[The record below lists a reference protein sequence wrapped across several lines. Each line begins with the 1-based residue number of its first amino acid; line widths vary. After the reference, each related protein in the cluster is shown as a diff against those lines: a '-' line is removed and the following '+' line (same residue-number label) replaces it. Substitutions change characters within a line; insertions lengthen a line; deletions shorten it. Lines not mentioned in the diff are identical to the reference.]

1 MYLAIRLTPPHLA
14 SEFTKVTSM
23 PSHPTPLHKSLRRWL
38 GAGLALCAVWGLS
51 LGAHAQD
58 LKPEQRLEAI
68 RAALV
73 EAALKSNTRVSTTSW
88 MDTRGAL
95 LQLNRFS
102 SEIRLRDIKM
112 GQYVPTRND
121 DTKHAGEGVELSEQT
136 LSSVTPVSCIAPRA
150 RSPIRHVMRVS
161 LDLASSIAP
170 EHHYIAQKIG
180 FAARQ
185 HAMQASTQT
194 QHWRLMTDLAY
205 KRAYERM
212 IYGQGEEAV
221 QWSLQLTVLPARAHL
236 NTNEHPAFIL
246 AWQVQAGPNKPVWFG
261 AQNLLFGVTI
271 PSSYGTPKLDVD
283 TLSSIELT
291 VNNMAKE
298 LDRQLA
304 CDPQSFVVEKNED
317 GQLMLQAGRTSGLRV
332 GDQIV
337 LSDARLLPGR
347 AIESG
352 ALDAAVLAEVKSV
365 SDYQSE
371 IRQVAGKKQ
380 TFQGGWVAWPFIY

>member
-1 MYLAIRLTPPHLA
+1 
-14 SEFTKVTSM
+14 M
-23 PSHPTPLHKSLRRWL
+23 PSRSNTLLKCLRHWLSAGVVVLTAL
-38 GAGLALCAVWGLS
+38 GAIGSSVC
-51 LGAHAQD
+51 AQD

-73 EAALKSNTRVSTTSW
+73 EAAMKSNTRVSTTSW

-95 LQLNRFS
+95 LELNRFS
-102 SEIRLRDIKM
+102 SEIRLRDIQI
-112 GQYVPTRND
+112 GQYKKTNNVET
-121 DTKHAGEGVELSEQT
+121 VELSNRT
-136 LSSVTPVSCIAPRA
+136 LESVAAVSCTAPRA

-170 EHHYIAQKIG
+170 EHHYLAQKIG

-185 HAMQASTQT
+185 HALQASSQT
-194 QHWRLMTDLAY
+194 QHWRLMTDAAY
-205 KRAYERM
+205 KRTYERL
-212 IYGQGEEAV
+212 IYGQGEESV
-221 QWSLQLTVLPARAHL
+221 QWSLQLTVLPARVNL
-236 NTNEHPAFIL
+236 NTGDHPAFIL
-246 AWQVQAGPNKPVWFG
+246 AWQVQSGPNKPVWFG

-271 PSSYGTPKLDVD
+271 PKSYGTPKLDVD
-283 TLSSIELT
+283 TLSSIEMT
-291 VNNMAKE
+291 VNNMVKE

-304 CDPQSFVVEKNED
+304 CDPQSFAVEKNED
-317 GQLMLQAGRTSGLRV
+317 GQLVLHAGKTSGLRV

-337 LSDARLLPGR
+337 LADARLLPGR

-365 SDYQSE
+365 SDYQAE

>member
-1 MYLAIRLTPPHLA
+1 
-14 SEFTKVTSM
+14 M
-23 PSHPTPLHKSLRRWL
+23 PSPSNTLLKSLRHWL
-38 GAGLALCAVWGLS
+38 GAVVVLTA
-51 LGAHAQD
+51 LGAIGSSVCAQD

-73 EAALKSNTRVSTTSW
+73 EAAMKSNTRVSTTSW

-95 LQLNRFS
+95 LELNRFS
-102 SEIRLRDIKM
+102 SEIRLRDIQI
-112 GQYVPTRND
+112 GQYKNTNNVET
-121 DTKHAGEGVELSEQT
+121 VELSNRSLE
-136 LSSVTPVSCIAPRA
+136 SVAAVSCTAPRA

-170 EHHYIAQKIG
+170 EHHYLAQKIG

-185 HAMQASTQT
+185 HALQASSQT
-194 QHWRLMTDLAY
+194 QHWRLMTDAAY
-205 KRAYERM
+205 KRTYERL
-212 IYGQGEEAV
+212 IYGQGEESV
-221 QWSLQLTVLPARAHL
+221 QWSLQLTVLPARVNL
-236 NTNEHPAFIL
+236 NTGDHPAFIL
-246 AWQVQAGPNKPVWFG
+246 AWQVQSGPNKPVWFG

-271 PSSYGTPKLDVD
+271 PKSYGTPKLDVD
-283 TLSSIELT
+283 TLSSIEMT

-304 CDPQSFVVEKNED
+304 CDPQSFAVEKNED
-317 GQLMLQAGRTSGLRV
+317 GQLVLHAGKTSGLRV

-337 LSDARLLPGR
+337 LADARLLPGR

-365 SDYQSE
+365 TDYQAE

>member
-1 MYLAIRLTPPHLA
+1 MPSQSNHSLIRLRHWLYA
-14 SEFTKVTSM
+14 SVA
-23 PSHPTPLHKSLRRWL
+23 L
-38 GAGLALCAVWGLS
+38 GALCGFGTA
-51 LGAHAQD
+51 AHAQD

-73 EAALKSNTRVSTTSW
+73 EAAMKSNTRVSTSSW

-95 LQLNRFS
+95 LELNRFS
-102 SEIRLRDIKM
+102 SEIRLRDIQI
-112 GQYVPTRND
+112 GQYKKTND
-121 DTKHAGEGVELSEQT
+121 VEKVELSKST
-136 LSSVTPVSCIAPRA
+136 LESISPVSCIAPRA

-170 EHHYIAQKIG
+170 EHHYLAQKIG

-185 HAMQASTQT
+185 QALLASAQT
-194 QHWRLMTDLAY
+194 QHWRLMTDAAY
-205 KRAYERM
+205 KRTYERL
-212 IYGQGEEAV
+212 IYGQGEESV
-221 QWSLQLTVLPARAHL
+221 QWSLQLTVLPARVNL
-236 NTNEHPAFIL
+236 NTGDNPAFIL
-246 AWQVQAGPNKPVWFG
+246 AWQVQPGPNKPVWFG

-271 PSSYGTPKLDVD
+271 PSAYGTPKLDVD
-283 TLSSIELT
+283 TLTSIEMT
-291 VNNMAKE
+291 VNNMVKE

-304 CDPQSFVVEKNED
+304 CDPQSFAVEKNED
-317 GQLMLQAGRTSGLRV
+317 GQFVLQAGRTSGLRV

-337 LSDARLLPGR
+337 LADARVLPGR

-365 SDYQSE
+365 TDYQAE

>member
-1 MYLAIRLTPPHLA
+1 
-14 SEFTKVTSM
+14 M
-23 PSHPTPLHKSLRRWL
+23 PSQSNHSLTRLRHWLCASVAL
-38 GAGLALCAVWGLS
+38 GALCGFGTA
-51 LGAHAQD
+51 AHAQE

-73 EAALKSNTRVSTTSW
+73 EAAMKSNTRVSTSSW

-95 LQLNRFS
+95 LELNRFS
-102 SEIRLRDIKM
+102 SEIRLRDIQI
-112 GQYVPTRND
+112 GQYKKTND
-121 DTKHAGEGVELSEQT
+121 VEKVELSKST
-136 LSSVTPVSCIAPRA
+136 LESISPVSCIAPRA

-170 EHHYIAQKIG
+170 EHHYLAQKIG

-185 HAMQASTQT
+185 QALLASAQT
-194 QHWRLMTDLAY
+194 QHWRLMTDAAY
-205 KRAYERM
+205 KRTYERL
-212 IYGQGEEAV
+212 IYGQGEESV
-221 QWSLQLTVLPARAHL
+221 QWSLQLTVLPARVNL
-236 NTNEHPAFIL
+236 NTGDNPAFIL
-246 AWQVQAGPNKPVWFG
+246 AWQVQPGPNKPVWFG

-271 PSSYGTPKLDVD
+271 PSAYGTPKLDVD
-283 TLSSIELT
+283 TLTSIEMT
-291 VNNMAKE
+291 VNNMVKE

-304 CDPQSFVVEKNED
+304 CDPQSFAVEKNED
-317 GQLMLQAGRTSGLRV
+317 GQLVLQAGRTSGLRV

-337 LSDARLLPGR
+337 LADARVLPGR

-365 SDYQSE
+365 TDYQAE

>member
-1 MYLAIRLTPPHLA
+1 M
-14 SEFTKVTSM
+14 S
-23 PSHPTPLHKSLRRWL
+23 SHSNTLLKSLRHWL
-38 GAGLALCAVWGLS
+38 GAGVVFAVLWAIGS
-51 LGAHAQD
+51 SVCAQD

-73 EAALKSNTRVSTTSW
+73 EAAMKSNTRVSTTSW

-95 LQLNRFS
+95 LELNRFS
-102 SEIRLRDIKM
+102 SEIRLRDIQI
-112 GQYVPTRND
+112 GQYKKTNNV
-121 DTKHAGEGVELSEQT
+121 DTVELSNRT
-136 LSSVTPVSCIAPRA
+136 LESVAAVSCTAPRA

-170 EHHYIAQKIG
+170 EHHYLAQKIG

-185 HAMQASTQT
+185 HALQASSQT
-194 QHWRLMTDLAY
+194 QHWRLMTDAAY
-205 KRAYERM
+205 KRTYERL
-212 IYGQGEEAV
+212 IYGQGEESV
-221 QWSLQLTVLPARAHL
+221 QWSLQLTVLPARVNL
-236 NTNEHPAFIL
+236 NTGDHPAFIL

-271 PSSYGTPKLDVD
+271 PKSYGTPKLDID
-283 TLSSIELT
+283 TLSSIEMT
-291 VNNMAKE
+291 VNNMVKE

-304 CDPQSFVVEKNED
+304 CDPQSFAVEKNED
-317 GQLMLQAGRTSGLRV
+317 GQLVLHAGKTSGLRV

-337 LSDARLLPGR
+337 LADARLLPGR

-365 SDYQSE
+365 SDYQAE

>member
-1 MYLAIRLTPPHLA
+1 M
-14 SEFTKVTSM
+14 S
-23 PSHPTPLHKSLRRWL
+23 SHSNTLLKSLRHWL
-38 GAGLALCAVWGLS
+38 GVGVVFTVLWAIGISVC
-51 LGAHAQD
+51 AQD

-73 EAALKSNTRVSTTSW
+73 EAAMKSNTRVSTTSW

-95 LQLNRFS
+95 LELNRFS
-102 SEIRLRDIKM
+102 SEIRLRDIQI
-112 GQYVPTRND
+112 GQYKKTNNVET
-121 DTKHAGEGVELSEQT
+121 VELSNRT
-136 LSSVTPVSCIAPRA
+136 LESVAAVSCTAPRA

-170 EHHYIAQKIG
+170 EHHYLAQKIG

-185 HAMQASTQT
+185 HALQASSQT
-194 QHWRLMTDLAY
+194 QHWRLMTDAAY
-205 KRAYERM
+205 KRTYERL
-212 IYGQGEEAV
+212 IYGQGEESV
-221 QWSLQLTVLPARAHL
+221 QWSLQLTVLPARVNL
-236 NTNEHPAFIL
+236 NTGDHPAFIL
-246 AWQVQAGPNKPVWFG
+246 AWQVQSGPNKPVWFG

-271 PSSYGTPKLDVD
+271 PKSYGTPKLDVD
-283 TLSSIELT
+283 TLSSIEMT
-291 VNNMAKE
+291 VNNMVKE

-304 CDPQSFVVEKNED
+304 CDPQSFAVEKNED
-317 GQLMLQAGRTSGLRV
+317 GQLVLHAGKTSGLRV

-337 LSDARLLPGR
+337 LADARLLPGR

-365 SDYQSE
+365 SDYQAE

>member
-1 MYLAIRLTPPHLA
+1 MLFL
-14 SEFTKVTSM
+14 
-23 PSHPTPLHKSLRRWL
+23 PTPSHKSLCRWL
-38 GAGLALCAVWGLS
+38 SVGVALGALC
-51 LGAHAQD
+51 LGGIGANAQD

-73 EAALKSNTRVSTTSW
+73 DAAMKSNTRVSTTSW

-95 LQLNRFS
+95 LELNRFS
-102 SEIRLRDIKM
+102 SEIRLRDIQI
-112 GQYVPTRND
+112 GQYKKTNQVET
-121 DTKHAGEGVELSEQT
+121 VELSSST
-136 LSSVTPVSCIAPRA
+136 LESVAPVSCIAPRA

-161 LDLASSIAP
+161 LDLASGIAP
-170 EHHYIAQKIG
+170 EHHYIAQKIV

-194 QHWRLMTDLAY
+194 QHWRLMTDAAY
-205 KRAYERM
+205 KRAYERL

-221 QWSLQLTVLPARAHL
+221 QWSLQFTVLPARVNL
-236 NTNEHPAFIL
+236 NTHNHPAFIL

-283 TLSSIELT
+283 TLSSIEMT
-291 VNNMAKE
+291 VNNMVKE

-304 CDPQSFVVEKNED
+304 CDPQSFAVEKSLD
-317 GQLMLQAGRTSGLRV
+317 GQLLLQAGRTSGLRV

-347 AIESG
+347 AIEAG

>member
-1 MYLAIRLTPPHLA
+1 M
-14 SEFTKVTSM
+14 S
-23 PSHPTPLHKSLRRWL
+23 SHSNTLLKSLRHWL
-38 GAGLALCAVWGLS
+38 GAGVVFAVLWAIGS
-51 LGAHAQD
+51 SVCAQD

-73 EAALKSNTRVSTTSW
+73 EAAMKSNTRVSTTSW

-95 LQLNRFS
+95 LELNRFS
-102 SEIRLRDIKM
+102 SEIRLRDIQI
-112 GQYVPTRND
+112 GQYQKTNNV
-121 DTKHAGEGVELSEQT
+121 DTVELSNRT
-136 LSSVTPVSCIAPRA
+136 LESVAAVSCTAPRA

-170 EHHYIAQKIG
+170 EHHYLAQKIG

-185 HAMQASTQT
+185 HALQASSQT
-194 QHWRLMTDLAY
+194 QHWRLMTDAAY
-205 KRAYERM
+205 KRTYERL
-212 IYGQGEEAV
+212 IYGQGEESV
-221 QWSLQLTVLPARAHL
+221 QWSLQLTVLPARVNL
-236 NTNEHPAFIL
+236 NTGDHPAFIL

-271 PSSYGTPKLDVD
+271 PKSYGTPKLDID
-283 TLSSIELT
+283 TLSSIEMT
-291 VNNMAKE
+291 VNNMVKE

-304 CDPQSFVVEKNED
+304 CDPQSFAVEKNED
-317 GQLMLQAGRTSGLRV
+317 GQLVLHAGKTSGLRV

-337 LSDARLLPGR
+337 LADARLLPGR

-365 SDYQSE
+365 SDYQAE

>member
-1 MYLAIRLTPPHLA
+1 MPSQSNHSLIRLRHWLCA
-14 SEFTKVTSM
+14 SVA
-23 PSHPTPLHKSLRRWL
+23 L
-38 GAGLALCAVWGLS
+38 GALCGFGTA
-51 LGAHAQD
+51 AHAQD

-73 EAALKSNTRVSTTSW
+73 EAAMKSNTRVSTSSW

-95 LQLNRFS
+95 LELNRFS
-102 SEIRLRDIKM
+102 SEIRLRDIQI
-112 GQYVPTRND
+112 GQYKKTND
-121 DTKHAGEGVELSEQT
+121 VEKVELSKST
-136 LSSVTPVSCIAPRA
+136 LESISPVSCIAPRA

-170 EHHYIAQKIG
+170 EHHYLAQKIG

-185 HAMQASTQT
+185 QALLASAQT
-194 QHWRLMTDLAY
+194 QHWRLMTDAAY
-205 KRAYERM
+205 KRTYERL
-212 IYGQGEEAV
+212 IYGQGEESV
-221 QWSLQLTVLPARAHL
+221 QWSLQLTVLPARVNL
-236 NTNEHPAFIL
+236 NTGDNPAFIL
-246 AWQVQAGPNKPVWFG
+246 AWQVQPGPNKPVWFG

-271 PSSYGTPKLDVD
+271 PSAYGTPKLDVD
-283 TLSSIELT
+283 TLTSIEMT
-291 VNNMAKE
+291 VNNMVKE

-304 CDPQSFVVEKNED
+304 CDPQSFAVEKNED
-317 GQLMLQAGRTSGLRV
+317 GQLVLQAGRTSGLRV

-337 LSDARLLPGR
+337 LADARVLPGR

-365 SDYQSE
+365 TDYQAE

>member
-1 MYLAIRLTPPHLA
+1 M
-14 SEFTKVTSM
+14 S
-23 PSHPTPLHKSLRRWL
+23 SHSNTLLKSLRHWL
-38 GAGLALCAVWGLS
+38 GAGVVLTA
-51 LGAHAQD
+51 LGAIGSSVCAQD

-73 EAALKSNTRVSTTSW
+73 EAAMKSNTRVSTSSW

-95 LQLNRFS
+95 LELNRFS
-102 SEIRLRDIKM
+102 SEIRLRDIQI
-112 GQYVPTRND
+112 GQYKKTNNVET
-121 DTKHAGEGVELSEQT
+121 VELSNRT
-136 LSSVTPVSCIAPRA
+136 LESVAAVSCTAPRA

-170 EHHYIAQKIG
+170 EHHYLAQKIG

-185 HAMQASTQT
+185 HALQASSQT
-194 QHWRLMTDLAY
+194 QHWRLMTDAAY
-205 KRAYERM
+205 KRTYERL
-212 IYGQGEEAV
+212 IYGQGEESV
-221 QWSLQLTVLPARAHL
+221 QWSLQLTVLPARVNL
-236 NTNEHPAFIL
+236 NTGDHPAFIL
-246 AWQVQAGPNKPVWFG
+246 AWQVQSGPNKPVWFG

-271 PSSYGTPKLDVD
+271 PKSYGTPKLDVD
-283 TLSSIELT
+283 TLSSIEMT
-291 VNNMAKE
+291 VNNMVKE

-304 CDPQSFVVEKNED
+304 CDPQSFAVEKNED
-317 GQLMLQAGRTSGLRV
+317 GQLVLHAGKTSGLRV

-337 LSDARLLPGR
+337 LADARLLPGR

-365 SDYQSE
+365 SDYQAE

>member
-1 MYLAIRLTPPHLA
+1 
-14 SEFTKVTSM
+14 M
-23 PSHPTPLHKSLRRWL
+23 PSRLDLLQRSLRRGL
-38 GAGLALCAVWGLS
+38 ATGLALGALLGLGN
-51 LGAHAQD
+51 GAHAQD

-95 LQLNRFS
+95 LELNRFS
-102 SEIRLRDIKM
+102 SEIRLRDIQM
-112 GQYVPTRND
+112 GQYVPTRQG
-121 DTKHAGEGVELSEQT
+121 DTKRVGERVELSEQT
-136 LSSVTPVSCIAPRA
+136 LATVTPVSCIAPRA

-185 HAMQASTQT
+185 HALQASAQT
-194 QHWRLMTDLAY
+194 QHWRLMTDVAY
-205 KRAYERM
+205 KRAYERL

-246 AWQVQAGPNKPVWFG
+246 AWQVQSGPNKPVWFG

-283 TLSSIELT
+283 TLTSIEMT

-304 CDPQSFVVEKNED
+304 CDPQSFAVEKNED
-317 GQLMLQAGRTSGLRV
+317 GHLVLQAGRTSGLRV

-337 LSDARLLPGR
+337 LADARLLPGR

>member
-1 MYLAIRLTPPHLA
+1 M
-14 SEFTKVTSM
+14 S
-23 PSHPTPLHKSLRRWL
+23 SHSNTLLKSLRHWL
-38 GAGLALCAVWGLS
+38 GAGVVFAVLWAIGIS
-51 LGAHAQD
+51 VCAQD

-73 EAALKSNTRVSTTSW
+73 EAAMKSNTRVSTTSW

-95 LQLNRFS
+95 LELNRFS
-102 SEIRLRDIKM
+102 SEIRLRDIQI
-112 GQYVPTRND
+112 GQYKKTNNVET
-121 DTKHAGEGVELSEQT
+121 VELSNRT
-136 LSSVTPVSCIAPRA
+136 LESVAAVSCTAPRA

-170 EHHYIAQKIG
+170 EHHYLAQKIG

-185 HAMQASTQT
+185 HALQASSQT
-194 QHWRLMTDLAY
+194 QHWRLMTDAAY
-205 KRAYERM
+205 KRTYERL
-212 IYGQGEEAV
+212 IYGQGEESV
-221 QWSLQLTVLPARAHL
+221 QWSLQLTVLPARVNL
-236 NTNEHPAFIL
+236 NTGDHPAFIL

-271 PSSYGTPKLDVD
+271 PKSYGTPKLDID
-283 TLSSIELT
+283 TLSSIEMT
-291 VNNMAKE
+291 VNNMVKE

-304 CDPQSFVVEKNED
+304 CDPQSFAVEKNED
-317 GQLMLQAGRTSGLRV
+317 GQLVLHAGKTSGLRV

-337 LSDARLLPGR
+337 LADARLLPGR

-365 SDYQSE
+365 SDYQAE

>member
-1 MYLAIRLTPPHLA
+1 M
-14 SEFTKVTSM
+14 S
-23 PSHPTPLHKSLRRWL
+23 SHSNTLLKSLRHWL
-38 GAGLALCAVWGLS
+38 GVGVVFTVLWAIGISVC
-51 LGAHAQD
+51 AQD

-73 EAALKSNTRVSTTSW
+73 EAAMKSNTRVSTTSW

-95 LQLNRFS
+95 LELNRFS
-102 SEIRLRDIKM
+102 SEIRLRDIQI
-112 GQYVPTRND
+112 GQYKKTNNVET
-121 DTKHAGEGVELSEQT
+121 VELSNRT
-136 LSSVTPVSCIAPRA
+136 LESVAAVSCTAPRA

-170 EHHYIAQKIG
+170 EHHYLAQKIG

-185 HAMQASTQT
+185 HALQASSQT
-194 QHWRLMTDLAY
+194 QHWRLMTDAAY
-205 KRAYERM
+205 KRTYERL
-212 IYGQGEEAV
+212 IYGQGEESV
-221 QWSLQLTVLPARAHL
+221 QWSLQLTVLPARVNL
-236 NTNEHPAFIL
+236 NTGDHPAFIL
-246 AWQVQAGPNKPVWFG
+246 AWQVQSGPNKPVWFG

-271 PSSYGTPKLDVD
+271 PKSYGTPKLDID
-283 TLSSIELT
+283 TLSSIEMT
-291 VNNMAKE
+291 VNNMVKE

-304 CDPQSFVVEKNED
+304 CDPQSFAVEKNED
-317 GQLMLQAGRTSGLRV
+317 GQLVLHAGKTSGLRV

-337 LSDARLLPGR
+337 LADARLLPGR

-365 SDYQSE
+365 SDYQAE

>member
-1 MYLAIRLTPPHLA
+1 M
-14 SEFTKVTSM
+14 S
-23 PSHPTPLHKSLRRWL
+23 SHSNTLLKSLRHWL
-38 GAGLALCAVWGLS
+38 GVGVVFTVLWAIGISVC
-51 LGAHAQD
+51 AQD

-73 EAALKSNTRVSTTSW
+73 EAAMKSNTRVSTTSW

-95 LQLNRFS
+95 LELNRFS
-102 SEIRLRDIKM
+102 SEIRLRDIQI
-112 GQYVPTRND
+112 GQYNKTNNVET
-121 DTKHAGEGVELSEQT
+121 VELSNRT
-136 LSSVTPVSCIAPRA
+136 LESVAAVSCTAPRA

-170 EHHYIAQKIG
+170 EHHYLAQKIG

-185 HAMQASTQT
+185 HALQASSQT
-194 QHWRLMTDLAY
+194 QHWRLMTDAAY
-205 KRAYERM
+205 KRTYERL
-212 IYGQGEEAV
+212 IYGQGEESV
-221 QWSLQLTVLPARAHL
+221 QWSLQLTVLPARVNL
-236 NTNEHPAFIL
+236 NTGDHPAFIL
-246 AWQVQAGPNKPVWFG
+246 AWQVQSGPNKPVWFG

-271 PSSYGTPKLDVD
+271 PKSYGTPKLDVD
-283 TLSSIELT
+283 TLSSIEMT
-291 VNNMAKE
+291 VNNMVKE

-304 CDPQSFVVEKNED
+304 CDPQSFAVEKNED
-317 GQLMLQAGRTSGLRV
+317 GQLVLHAGKTSGLRV

-337 LSDARLLPGR
+337 LADARLLPGR

-365 SDYQSE
+365 SDYQAE

>member
-1 MYLAIRLTPPHLA
+1 
-14 SEFTKVTSM
+14 M
-23 PSHPTPLHKSLRRWL
+23 PSQSFELHLSRFRRTSARMLL
-38 GAGLALCAVWGLS
+38 GVCLGLTGGIVCS
-51 LGAHAQD
+51 QD

-95 LQLNRFS
+95 LELNRFS
-102 SEIRLRDIKM
+102 SEIRLRDLKID
-112 GQYVPTRND
+112 QYKKVNQ
-121 DTKHAGEGVELSEQT
+121 GEPAELSTST
-136 LSSVTPVSCIAPRA
+136 LASVVPVTCNAPQA

-170 EHHYIAQKIG
+170 AHHHLAQKIG
-180 FAARQ
+180 FTARQ
-185 HAMQASTQT
+185 VAVQASTQT
-194 QHWRLMTDLAY
+194 QHWRLMTDAAY
-205 KRAYERM
+205 KRSYDRLV
-212 IYGQGEEAV
+212 YGQGEESV
-221 QWSLQLTVLPARAHL
+221 QWSLQLTVLPARVNL
-236 NTNEHPAFIL
+236 NTPDHPAFIL
-246 AWQVQAGPNKPVWFG
+246 AWQVQAGPDKPVWFG

-283 TLSSIELT
+283 TLASIEMT
-291 VNNMAKE
+291 VRNMVKE

-304 CDPQSFVVEKNED
+304 CDPQSFAVEKNEE
-317 GQLMLQAGRTSGLRV
+317 GQLVIHAGRISGLRV

-337 LSDARLLPGR
+337 LADARLLPGR

-352 ALDAAVLAEVKSV
+352 ALDAAILVEVKSV

-380 TFQGGWVAWPFIY
+380 SFQGVWAAWPFIY

>member
-1 MYLAIRLTPPHLA
+1 
-14 SEFTKVTSM
+14 M
-23 PSHPTPLHKSLRRWL
+23 PSQSNHSLTRLRHWLYASVAL
-38 GAGLALCAVWGLS
+38 GALCGFGTA
-51 LGAHAQD
+51 AHAQE

-73 EAALKSNTRVSTTSW
+73 EAALKSNTRVSTSSW

-95 LQLNRFS
+95 LELNRFS
-102 SEIRLRDIKM
+102 SEIRLRDIQI
-112 GQYVPTRND
+112 GQYKKTND
-121 DTKHAGEGVELSEQT
+121 VEKVELSKST
-136 LSSVTPVSCIAPRA
+136 LESISPVSCIAPRA

-170 EHHYIAQKIG
+170 EHHYLAQKIG

-185 HAMQASTQT
+185 QALLASAQT
-194 QHWRLMTDLAY
+194 QHWRLMTDAAY
-205 KRAYERM
+205 KRTYERL
-212 IYGQGEEAV
+212 IYGQGEESV
-221 QWSLQLTVLPARAHL
+221 QWSLQLTVLPARVNL
-236 NTNEHPAFIL
+236 NTGDNPAFIL
-246 AWQVQAGPNKPVWFG
+246 AWQVQPGPNKPVWFG

-271 PSSYGTPKLDVD
+271 PSAYGTPKLDVD
-283 TLSSIELT
+283 TLTSIEMT
-291 VNNMAKE
+291 VNNMVKE

-304 CDPQSFVVEKNED
+304 CDPQSFAVEKNED
-317 GQLMLQAGRTSGLRV
+317 GQLVLQAGRTSGLRV

-337 LSDARLLPGR
+337 LADARVLPGR

-365 SDYQSE
+365 TDYQAE

>member
-1 MYLAIRLTPPHLA
+1 
-14 SEFTKVTSM
+14 M
-23 PSHPTPLHKSLRRWL
+23 PSRSSFLSMSLRRWL
-38 GAGLALCAVWGLS
+38 GASVAFVVLWTFNAGVY
-51 LGAHAQD
+51 AQD

-73 EAALKSNTRVSTTSW
+73 EAAMKSNTRVSTTSW

-95 LQLNRFS
+95 LELNRFS
-102 SEIRLRDIKM
+102 SEIRLRDIQI
-112 GQYVPTRND
+112 GQYQKTNTVET
-121 DTKHAGEGVELSEQT
+121 VELSNRT
-136 LSSVTPVSCIAPRA
+136 LESVAPVSCIAPRA

-170 EHHYIAQKIG
+170 EHHYLAQKIG

-185 HAMQASTQT
+185 QAVQASAQS
-194 QHWRLMTDLAY
+194 QHSRLMTDAAY
-205 KRAYERM
+205 KRTYERL
-212 IYGQGEEAV
+212 IYGQGEESV
-221 QWSLQLTVLPARAHL
+221 QWSLQLTVLPARMDL
-236 NTNEHPAFIL
+236 NTGENPAFIL

-271 PSSYGTPKLDVD
+271 PKSYGSPKLDVD
-283 TLSSIELT
+283 TLSSIEMT
-291 VNNMAKE
+291 VNNMVKE

-304 CDPQSFVVEKNED
+304 CDPQSVAVEKNED
-317 GQLMLQAGRTSGLRV
+317 GQLVLHAGRTSGLRV

-337 LSDARLLPGR
+337 LADARLLPGR

-365 SDYQSE
+365 SDYQAE
-371 IRQVAGKKQ
+371 IHQVAGKKQ

>member
-1 MYLAIRLTPPHLA
+1 M
-14 SEFTKVTSM
+14 S
-23 PSHPTPLHKSLRRWL
+23 SHSNTLLKSLRHWL
-38 GAGLALCAVWGLS
+38 GVGVVFTVLWAIGISVC
-51 LGAHAQD
+51 AQD

-73 EAALKSNTRVSTTSW
+73 EAAMKSNTRVSTTSW

-95 LQLNRFS
+95 LELNRFS
-102 SEIRLRDIKM
+102 SEIRLRDIQI
-112 GQYVPTRND
+112 GQYKKTNNVET
-121 DTKHAGEGVELSEQT
+121 VELSNRT
-136 LSSVTPVSCIAPRA
+136 LESVAAVSCTAPRA

-170 EHHYIAQKIG
+170 EHHYLAQKIG

-185 HAMQASTQT
+185 HALQASSQT
-194 QHWRLMTDLAY
+194 QHWRLMTDAAY
-205 KRAYERM
+205 KRTYERL
-212 IYGQGEEAV
+212 IYGQGEESV
-221 QWSLQLTVLPARAHL
+221 QWSLQLSVLPARVNL
-236 NTNEHPAFIL
+236 ITGDHPAFIL
-246 AWQVQAGPNKPVWFG
+246 AWQVQSGPNKPVWFG

-271 PSSYGTPKLDVD
+271 PKSYGTPKLDVD
-283 TLSSIELT
+283 TLSSIEMT
-291 VNNMAKE
+291 VNNMVKE

-304 CDPQSFVVEKNED
+304 CDPQSFAVEKNED
-317 GQLMLQAGRTSGLRV
+317 GQLVLHAGKTSGLRV

-337 LSDARLLPGR
+337 LADARLLPGR

-365 SDYQSE
+365 SDYQAE

>member
-1 MYLAIRLTPPHLA
+1 M
-14 SEFTKVTSM
+14 S
-23 PSHPTPLHKSLRRWL
+23 SHSNTLLKSLRHWL
-38 GAGLALCAVWGLS
+38 GAGVVFTVLWAIGSSVC
-51 LGAHAQD
+51 AQD

-73 EAALKSNTRVSTTSW
+73 EAAMKSNTRVSTTSW

-95 LQLNRFS
+95 LELNRFS
-102 SEIRLRDIKM
+102 SEIRLRDIQI
-112 GQYVPTRND
+112 GQYKKTNNVET
-121 DTKHAGEGVELSEQT
+121 VELSNRT
-136 LSSVTPVSCIAPRA
+136 LESVAAVSCTAPRA

-170 EHHYIAQKIG
+170 EHHYLAQKIG

-185 HAMQASTQT
+185 HALQASSQT
-194 QHWRLMTDLAY
+194 QHWRLMTDAAY
-205 KRAYERM
+205 KRTYERL
-212 IYGQGEEAV
+212 IYGQGEESV
-221 QWSLQLTVLPARAHL
+221 QWSLQLTVLPARVNL
-236 NTNEHPAFIL
+236 NTGDHPAFIL
-246 AWQVQAGPNKPVWFG
+246 AWQVQAGPNKPVWFS

-271 PSSYGTPKLDVD
+271 PKSYGTPKLDID
-283 TLSSIELT
+283 TLSSIEMT
-291 VNNMAKE
+291 VNNMVKE

-304 CDPQSFVVEKNED
+304 CDPQSFAVEKNED
-317 GQLMLQAGRTSGLRV
+317 GQLVLHAGKTSGLRV

-337 LSDARLLPGR
+337 LADARLLPGR

-365 SDYQSE
+365 SDYQAE

>member
-1 MYLAIRLTPPHLA
+1 
-14 SEFTKVTSM
+14 M
-23 PSHPTPLHKSLRRWL
+23 PSRSFLLSMSLRRWL
-38 GAGLALCAVWGLS
+38 GASVVFVVLWAFNAGVY
-51 LGAHAQD
+51 AQD

-73 EAALKSNTRVSTTSW
+73 EAAMKSNTRVSTTSW

-95 LQLNRFS
+95 LELNRFS
-102 SEIRLRDIKM
+102 SEIRLRDIQI
-112 GQYVPTRND
+112 GQYQKTNTVET
-121 DTKHAGEGVELSEQT
+121 VELSNRT
-136 LSSVTPVSCIAPRA
+136 LESVAPVSCIAPRA

-170 EHHYIAQKIG
+170 EHHYLAQKIG

-185 HAMQASTQT
+185 QAVQASAQT
-194 QHWRLMTDLAY
+194 QHWRLMTDAAY
-205 KRAYERM
+205 KRTYERL
-212 IYGQGEEAV
+212 IYGQGEESV
-221 QWSLQLTVLPARAHL
+221 QWSLQLTVLPARVNL
-236 NTNEHPAFIL
+236 NTGDNPAFIL

-271 PSSYGTPKLDVD
+271 PKSYGTPKLDVD
-283 TLSSIELT
+283 TLSAIEMT
-291 VNNMAKE
+291 VNNMVKE

-304 CDPQSFVVEKNED
+304 CDPQSFAVEKNED
-317 GQLMLQAGRTSGLRV
+317 GQLVLHAGRTSGLRV

-337 LSDARLLPGR
+337 LADARLLPGR

-365 SDYQSE
+365 SDYQAE

>member
-1 MYLAIRLTPPHLA
+1 M
-14 SEFTKVTSM
+14 S
-23 PSHPTPLHKSLRRWL
+23 SHSNTLLKSLRHWL
-38 GAGLALCAVWGLS
+38 GVGVVFAVLWAIGS
-51 LGAHAQD
+51 SVCAQD

-73 EAALKSNTRVSTTSW
+73 EAAMKSNTRVSTTSW

-95 LQLNRFS
+95 LELNRFS
-102 SEIRLRDIKM
+102 SEIRLRDIQI
-112 GQYVPTRND
+112 GQYKKTNNVET
-121 DTKHAGEGVELSEQT
+121 VELSNRT
-136 LSSVTPVSCIAPRA
+136 LESVAAVSCTAPRA

-170 EHHYIAQKIG
+170 EHHYLAQKIG

-185 HAMQASTQT
+185 HALQASSQT
-194 QHWRLMTDLAY
+194 QHWRLMTDAAY
-205 KRAYERM
+205 KRTYERL
-212 IYGQGEEAV
+212 IYGQGEESV
-221 QWSLQLTVLPARAHL
+221 QWSLQLTVLPARVNL
-236 NTNEHPAFIL
+236 NTGDHPAFIL
-246 AWQVQAGPNKPVWFG
+246 AWQVQSGPNKPVWFG

-271 PSSYGTPKLDVD
+271 PKSYGTPKLDVD
-283 TLSSIELT
+283 TLSSIEMT
-291 VNNMAKE
+291 VNNMVKE

-304 CDPQSFVVEKNED
+304 CDPQSFAVEKNED
-317 GQLMLQAGRTSGLRV
+317 GQLVLHAGKTSGLRV

-337 LSDARLLPGR
+337 LADARLLPGR

-365 SDYQSE
+365 SDYQAE

>member
-1 MYLAIRLTPPHLA
+1 
-14 SEFTKVTSM
+14 M
-23 PSHPTPLHKSLRRWL
+23 PSRLHLLQRSLRRGL
-38 GAGLALCAVWGLS
+38 ATGLALGALSGLGN
-51 LGAHAQD
+51 GAHAQD

-95 LQLNRFS
+95 LELNRFS
-102 SEIRLRDIKM
+102 SEIRLRDIQM
-112 GQYVPTRND
+112 GQYVPTRQG
-121 DTKHAGEGVELSEQT
+121 DTKRVGERVELSEQT
-136 LSSVTPVSCIAPRA
+136 LATVTPVSCIAPRA

-185 HAMQASTQT
+185 HALQASSQT
-194 QHWRLMTDLAY
+194 QHWRLMTDVAY
-205 KRAYERM
+205 KRAYERL

-246 AWQVQAGPNKPVWFG
+246 AWQVQSGPNKPVWFG

-283 TLSSIELT
+283 TLSSIEMT
-291 VNNMAKE
+291 VNK
-298 LDRQLA
+298 
-304 CDPQSFVVEKNED
+304 
-317 GQLMLQAGRTSGLRV
+317 V
-332 GDQIV
+332 GHEQQQIGPV
-337 LSDARLLPGR
+337 L
-347 AIESG
+347 
-352 ALDAAVLAEVKSV
+352 V
-365 SDYQSE
+365 SL
-371 IRQVAGKKQ
+371 
-380 TFQGGWVAWPFIY
+380 

>member
-1 MYLAIRLTPPHLA
+1 M
-14 SEFTKVTSM
+14 S
-23 PSHPTPLHKSLRRWL
+23 SHSNTLLKSLRHWL
-38 GAGLALCAVWGLS
+38 GAGVVFAVLWAIGS
-51 LGAHAQD
+51 SVCAQD

-73 EAALKSNTRVSTTSW
+73 EAAMKSNTRVSTTSW

-95 LQLNRFS
+95 LELNRFS
-102 SEIRLRDIKM
+102 SEIRLRDIQI
-112 GQYVPTRND
+112 GQYQKTNNV
-121 DTKHAGEGVELSEQT
+121 DTVELSNRT
-136 LSSVTPVSCIAPRA
+136 LESVAAVSCTAPRA

-170 EHHYIAQKIG
+170 EHHYLAQKIG

-185 HAMQASTQT
+185 HALQASSQT
-194 QHWRLMTDLAY
+194 QHWRLMTDAAY
-205 KRAYERM
+205 KRTYERL
-212 IYGQGEEAV
+212 IYGQGEESV
-221 QWSLQLTVLPARAHL
+221 QWSLQLKVLPARVNL
-236 NTNEHPAFIL
+236 NTGDHPAFIL

-271 PSSYGTPKLDVD
+271 PKSYGTPKLDVD
-283 TLSSIELT
+283 TLSSIEMT
-291 VNNMAKE
+291 VNNMVKE

-304 CDPQSFVVEKNED
+304 CDPQSFAVEKNED
-317 GQLMLQAGRTSGLRV
+317 GQLVLHAGKTSGLRV

-337 LSDARLLPGR
+337 LADARLLPGR

-365 SDYQSE
+365 SDYQAE

>member
-1 MYLAIRLTPPHLA
+1 M
-14 SEFTKVTSM
+14 S
-23 PSHPTPLHKSLRRWL
+23 SHSNTLLKSLRHWL
-38 GAGLALCAVWGLS
+38 GVGVVFTVLWAIGISVC
-51 LGAHAQD
+51 AQD

-73 EAALKSNTRVSTTSW
+73 EAAMKSNTRVSTTSW

-95 LQLNRFS
+95 LELNRFS
-102 SEIRLRDIKM
+102 SEIRLRDIQI
-112 GQYVPTRND
+112 GQYKKTNNVET
-121 DTKHAGEGVELSEQT
+121 VELSNRT
-136 LSSVTPVSCIAPRA
+136 LESVAAVSCTAPRA

-170 EHHYIAQKIG
+170 EHHYLAQKIG

-185 HAMQASTQT
+185 HALQASSQT
-194 QHWRLMTDLAY
+194 QHWRLMTDAAY
-205 KRAYERM
+205 KRTYERL
-212 IYGQGEEAV
+212 IYGQGEESV
-221 QWSLQLTVLPARAHL
+221 QWSLQLTVLPARVNL
-236 NTNEHPAFIL
+236 NTGDHPAFIL

-271 PSSYGTPKLDVD
+271 PKSYGTPKLDID
-283 TLSSIELT
+283 TLSSIEMT
-291 VNNMAKE
+291 VNNMVKE

-304 CDPQSFVVEKNED
+304 CDPQSFAVEKNED
-317 GQLMLQAGRTSGLRV
+317 GQLVLHAGKTSGLRV

-337 LSDARLLPGR
+337 LADARLLPGR

-365 SDYQSE
+365 SDYQAE

>member
-1 MYLAIRLTPPHLA
+1 M
-14 SEFTKVTSM
+14 S
-23 PSHPTPLHKSLRRWL
+23 SHSNTLLKSLRHWL
-38 GAGLALCAVWGLS
+38 GVGVVFTVLWAIGISVC
-51 LGAHAQD
+51 AQD

-73 EAALKSNTRVSTTSW
+73 EAAMKSNTRVSTTSW

-95 LQLNRFS
+95 LELNRFS
-102 SEIRLRDIKM
+102 SEIRLRDIQI
-112 GQYVPTRND
+112 GQYKKTNNV
-121 DTKHAGEGVELSEQT
+121 DTVELSNRT
-136 LSSVTPVSCIAPRA
+136 LESVAAVSCTAPRA

-170 EHHYIAQKIG
+170 EHHYLAQKIG

-185 HAMQASTQT
+185 HALQASSQT
-194 QHWRLMTDLAY
+194 QHWRLMTDAAY
-205 KRAYERM
+205 KRTYERL
-212 IYGQGEEAV
+212 IYGQGEESV
-221 QWSLQLTVLPARAHL
+221 QWSLQLTVLPARVNL
-236 NTNEHPAFIL
+236 NTGDHPAFIL

-271 PSSYGTPKLDVD
+271 PKSYGTPKLDID
-283 TLSSIELT
+283 TLSSIEMT
-291 VNNMAKE
+291 VNNMVKE

-304 CDPQSFVVEKNED
+304 CDPQSFAVEKNDD
-317 GQLMLQAGRTSGLRV
+317 GQLVIHAGRTSGLRV

-337 LSDARLLPGR
+337 LADARLLPGR

>member
-1 MYLAIRLTPPHLA
+1 MFNSSFRFHL
-14 SEFTKVTSM
+14 SRGVGFFTSM
-23 PSHPTPLHKSLRRWL
+23 VLMYSCGM
-38 GAGLALCAVWGLS
+38 GANAY
-51 LGAHAQD
+51 AQD
-58 LKPEQRLEAI
+58 SKPEQRLQAI
-68 RAALV
+68 RTALV
-73 EAALKSNTRVSTTSW
+73 EAAMKSNTQVSSTSW

-95 LQLNRFS
+95 LELNRFS
-102 SEIRLRDIKM
+102 SEIRLRDIQI
-112 GQYVPTRND
+112 GQYKTTNE
-121 DTKHAGEGVELSEQT
+121 AESVELSKRT
-136 LSSVTPVSCIAPRA
+136 LDSITATTCNAPKA

-161 LDLASSIAP
+161 LDLASSISPAN
-170 EHHYIAQKIG
+170 HYVAQKIG

-185 HAMQASTQT
+185 HAIHAAEQT
-194 QHWRLMTDLAY
+194 QHWRLMTDTAY
-205 KRAYERM
+205 KRTYERL
-212 IYGQGEEAV
+212 IYGLGEEAV
-221 QWSLQLTVLPARAHL
+221 QWSLQLSILPARVNL
-236 NTNEHPAFIL
+236 NTNDHPAFIL

-271 PSSYGTPKLDVD
+271 PQSYGTPKLDVD
-283 TLSSIELT
+283 TLASIEMT
-291 VNNMAKE
+291 VNNMVKE

-304 CDPQSFVVEKNED
+304 CDPQSFAVEKNED
-317 GQLMLQAGRTSGLRV
+317 GQLVLQAGRTSGLRV

-337 LSDARLLPGR
+337 LADARLLPGR